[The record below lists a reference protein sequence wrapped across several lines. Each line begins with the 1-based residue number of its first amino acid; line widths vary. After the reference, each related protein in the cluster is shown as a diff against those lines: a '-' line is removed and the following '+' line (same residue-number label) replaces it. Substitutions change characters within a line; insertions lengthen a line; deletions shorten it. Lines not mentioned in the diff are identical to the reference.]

1 MDAALLAM
9 ISALLAAVLASV
21 FDQRREGA
29 KTRDAIGLL
38 STQVAGLTATS
49 TTHSQQLADNGQRLT
64 RLGEQMTD
72 LNTQVAGLTATSA
85 AHSQQLADLK
95 EDHRTTQEQLGQI
108 NSGLGHARERLA
120 HIEGYLA
127 MRTETPDEVDAG
139 A

>member
-1 MDAALLAM
+1 MAGRYRKQHYISLFILNWGCIASGTLLVSALMDAALLAM

-29 KTRDAIGLL
+29 KTREAIGLL

-49 TTHSQQLADNGQRLT
+49 
-64 RLGEQMTD
+64 
-72 LNTQVAGLTATSA
+72 A
-85 AHSQQLADLK
+85 AHGQQLADLK
-95 EDHRTTQEQLGQI
+95 KDHRTTQEQLGQI

-127 MRTETPDEVDAG
+127 MRTETPEEVDTG
-139 A
+139 T